1 MIYLWRIR
9 IGGII
14 SGFLYLLKLYS
25 NFRKRFD
32 NYSNED
38 ILKYI
43 KLVDG
48 KYLFNILMINVRIF
62 NKKI

>member
-43 KLVDG
+43 KLVDR